1 MSEQRCDV
9 AIIGAGS
16 AGMAARA
23 AASKHAASVLLIE
36 AGEYGTTCARN
47 GCMPSKLLL
56 AAADAKH
63 HVDDAANFGLRV
75 GPVEVDGIA
84 VMRRVREMR
93 DGFVG
98 GVLKAIEQIPEEQRL
113 RGAARFAAP
122 GELQVGEARVLARAI
137 VIATGSCPFVPDS
150 LAGLGHRLLTSDTV
164 FELENL
170 PDSLAVVGGGPI
182 GLELGQ
188 ALHRLG
194 CRVRLFERGHQLGPA
209 GDEAMSLLA
218 TQLLSASLPC
228 EFGVE
233 ARVGAVDSSSVE
245 LRWRDVGGSD
255 RAERFQ
261 YVLVATGRRANLAS
275 LMLEHSGLA
284 LDARGVPL
292 FDPLTLR
299 CGDSNVFIAGDVNG
313 ARPLLHEA
321 AAEGRIAGDNAARWP
336 EVRSSRRWVRMA
348 VTFTEPQFATVGDVP
363 ADPDACDVAVG
374 EVSFARQGRSCVIG
388 RAAGMLRIYATRQDG
403 RLIGAQMIGPAV
415 EHLAHLLAWAIEQ
428 RLTVA
433 DALAMPFYHP
443 VIEEGVRTALRD
455 LRHALQRKPTPSP
468 LPMDCGPGT

>member
-16 AGMAARA
+16 AGMAAHA
-23 AASKHAASVLLIE
+23 AASKLTGSVLLIE
-36 AGEYGTTCARN
+36 GGEYGTTCARN

-63 HVDDAANFGLRV
+63 HVDDAASFGLRV
-75 GPVEVDGIA
+75 GSVEVDGVA
-84 VMRRVREMR
+84 VMRRVRAMR
-93 DGFVG
+93 DGFVA
-98 GVLKAIEQIPEEQRL
+98 GVIKAIEQIPAAQRL
-113 RGAARFAAP
+113 RDIARFVAP
-122 GELQVGEARVLARAI
+122 GELQVGETRVQARAI
-137 VIATGSCPFVPDS
+137 VIATGSRPFVPEAF
-150 LAGLGHRLLTSDTV
+150 AGLGGRLLTSDTV
-164 FELENL
+164 FELDAL
-170 PDSLAVVGGGPI
+170 PDSVAVIGGGPI

-194 CRVRLFERGHQLGPA
+194 CRVRLFERGHRLGPA
-209 GDEAMSLLA
+209 GDEAMSTLA
-218 TQLLSASLPC
+218 TRLLSASLPC
-228 EFGVE
+228 EFGADV
-233 ARVGAVDSSSVE
+233 RVGENGSDGVE
-245 LRWRDVGGSD
+245 LGWRAIDGSV

-261 YVLVATGRRANLAS
+261 YVLVATGRRAILDP
-275 LMLEHSGLA
+275 LVLERSGLA
-284 LDARGVPL
+284 LDAQGVPL

-299 CGDSNVFIAGDVNG
+299 CGDSSVFIAGDVNG

-336 EVRSSRRWVRMA
+336 EVRAGRRYVRMA
-348 VTFTEPQFATVGDVP
+348 VTFTEPQFATVGDIP
-363 ADPDACDVAVG
+363 ADPDACNAATG
-374 EVSFARQGRSCVIG
+374 EVSFERQGRSRVIG
-388 RAAGMLRIYATRQDG
+388 RAAGMLRIYGERPDG

-433 DALAMPFYHP
+433 DALAMPYYHP
-443 VIEEGVRTALRD
+443 VVEEGVRTALRD
-455 LRHALQRKPTPSP
+455 LRHALGRQPTPSP